1 MYFIDQ
7 EHQRNFD
14 ALADFYEKKQTDIHY
29 RSSIYIASVP
39 DIYQLLDLKSPE
51 FGPLIS
57 LSTYDDE
64 KKMRI
69 PSAAGLTG
77 STSHLVRIGLS
88 LFRGDPQKRSTMH
101 PAPITIGKDVWIGA
115 NVTVVPGV
123 DIGDGAVIA
132 AGAVVTQNV
141 PPNVI
146 AGGVPAKVLKKIEV
160 DQQ

>member
-7 EHQRNFD
+7 EHQRNFE
-14 ALADFYEKKQTDIHY
+14 ALADFYEKKKTDIHY

-77 STSHLVRIGLS
+77 STSQLVRIGLS
-88 LFRGDPQKRSTMH
+88 LFRGDPVSLDFHFGEEFNR
-101 PAPITIGKDVWIGA
+101 
-115 NVTVVPGV
+115 VV
-123 DIGDGAVIA
+123 IQAM
-132 AGAVVTQNV
+132 
-141 PPNVI
+141 
-146 AGGVPAKVLKKIEV
+146 KVRLKL
-160 DQQ
+160 DY

>member
-101 PAPITIGKDVWIGA
+101 PAPITIGKDVWIGYWGWSCNCCGCSGDA
-115 NVTVVPGV
+115 ECASECNCRRCTSEGV
-123 DIGDGAVIA
+123 EE
-132 AGAVVTQNV
+132 N
-141 PPNVI
+141 
-146 AGGVPAKVLKKIEV
+146 
-160 DQQ
+160 